1 MVRMKRAIIL
11 ITIVALAI
19 ACCFIGCSKSEQLV
33 STLTEKLSPA
43 IEKAKELLPE
53 LGGADDEAET
63 SGDDADA
70 SEGGGGWSLPS
81 LSDFGITQSLLAS
94 TEDVVLVPT
103 DDYAMGYV
111 FEYGGEQFTAYF
123 DTCSWRVYDSYK
135 ITNHDDI
142 VKICQALIN
151 EHPVYGSDWESFRT
165 ADDMAY
171 EWEQHSLAY
180 NLLPED
186 NHWREDAKDVD
197 LDPDDQGK
205 SFPEIYESRTGQ
217 KLELKNYLPGR

>member
-1 MVRMKRAIIL
+1 MKRAIIL
-11 ITIVALAI
+11 ITIAALAI

-33 STLTEKLSPA
+33 STVTEKLSPA
-43 IEKAKELLPE
+43 IEKAKELVPE
-53 LGGADDEAET
+53 LGGAY
-63 SGDDADA
+63 DDAEA
-70 SEGGGGWSLPS
+70 SEEGSGWSLPS
-81 LSDFGITQSLLAS
+81 LSDFGITQSLLTS

-123 DTCSWRVYDSYK
+123 DTYSWRVYDSYK
-135 ITNHDDI
+135 ITNHNDI
-142 VKICQALIN
+142 VIICQALIN

-197 LDPDDQGK
+197 LDPEDQGK

-217 KLELKNYLPGR
+217 KLDLKNYLPQG

>member
-1 MVRMKRAIIL
+1 MKRAIIL
-11 ITIVALAI
+11 ITIAALAI

-33 STLTEKLSPA
+33 STVTEKLSPE
-43 IEKAKELLPE
+43 IEKAKELVPE
-53 LGGADDEAET
+53 LGGAY
-63 SGDDADA
+63 DDAEA
-70 SEGGGGWSLPS
+70 SEEGSGWSLPS
-81 LSDFGITQSLLAS
+81 LSDFGITQSLLTS

-111 FEYGGEQFTAYF
+111 FEYGCEQFTAYF
-123 DTCSWRVYDSYK
+123 DTYSWRVYDSYK
-135 ITNHDDI
+135 ITNHNDI
-142 VKICQALIN
+142 VIICQALIN

-217 KLELKNYLPGR
+217 KLDLKNYLPQG